1 MVKMRP
7 KMYPM
12 AQPNY
17 SSQYNSVLQACRR
30 FISVSELT
38 LDFVRHLE
46 YKGSGQM
53 SYFMSGY
60 AHLVQSHVFAQTG
73 YVEHIKAPFAAFDTD
88 KLAAGGS
95 CLKKLTLV
103 LGQREC
109 SNEELPEEALPP
121 IKDLRMVMHSQP
133 HIPRWQIMREF
144 FKADIK
150 ATTFMR
156 FNPAIHLPLVEFKM
170 NKEEGVVSFKS
181 VGYKGLK
188 LD

>member
-1 MVKMRP
+1 MLTMRP

-12 AQPNY
+12 AQPNN
-17 SSQYNSVLQACRR
+17 SSQYNSVLQACRK
-30 FISVSELT
+30 FISVNELT

-46 YKGSGQM
+46 YNGNVEM
-53 SYFMSGY
+53 SYYMSGY

-73 YVEHIKAPFAAFDTD
+73 YVEHAKAPFAAFDTD

-109 SNEELPEEALPP
+109 SNEEVLEEALPP
-121 IKDLRMVMHSQP
+121 TKDLRMVMHSHP

-150 ATTFMR
+150 VTRFMR
-156 FNPAIHLPLVEFKM
+156 FDPAIHLPLVEFNM
-170 NKEEGVVSFKS
+170 NKEEGVVSFKRA
-181 VGYKGLK
+181 GYKGLE
-188 LD
+188 LH